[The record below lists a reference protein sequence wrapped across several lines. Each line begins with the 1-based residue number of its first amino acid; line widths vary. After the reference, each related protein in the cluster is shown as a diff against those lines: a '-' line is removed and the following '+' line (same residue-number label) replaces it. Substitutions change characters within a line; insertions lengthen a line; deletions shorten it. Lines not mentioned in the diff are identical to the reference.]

1 MPRIRIQQIPAPLG
15 ALGFLLLLA
24 GGFFLFQGQQ
34 SRQDTPPRIEAP
46 EAAGWSSLYFTDP
59 SDPAAESLRG
69 GPDQA
74 LAEAVDAARYSV
86 DVAIYHLDLWSMR
99 DALLRAHGRGL
110 DVRLVVESDN
120 LLEPEVQRLADAG
133 IPVVG
138 DRREPLM
145 HHKFIVVD
153 RFEVWMGSMNLTT
166 GSAYR
171 DNNNLIR
178 IRSGPVAEDFTREF
192 EEMFVE
198 DRFGALSQADTPY
211 PRVTVEGVEVEVLF
225 SPEDGVARRIIEL
238 LSGAR
243 NSIEFLA
250 FSFTSD
256 PIGEVLLERSR
267 AGVTVRGVVDAGQVS
282 AAGAEFARLRQAGL
296 DVLLDGNEGLM
307 HHKVFIVDDQAVVLG
322 SYNFTRSAEEYND
335 EAVLI
340 VHDAEIASRFLQE
353 FERIYEQAGG

>member
-1 MPRIRIQQIPAPLG
+1 MPRIRVQQIPAPLG

-46 EAAGWSSLYFTDP
+46 SATGWSSLYFTDP
-59 SDPAAESLRG
+59 SGPAAETLRG

-74 LAEAVDAARYSV
+74 LAEAMDAARYSV

-138 DRREPLM
+138 DRRDPLM
-145 HHKFIVVD
+145 HHKFVVID
-153 RFEVWMGSMNLTT
+153 RFEVWTGSMNLTT
-166 GSAYR
+166 GGAYR

-198 DRFGALSQADTPY
+198 DRFGELSRADTPY
-211 PRVTVEGVEVEVLF
+211 PVVTIEGVEIEVLF
-225 SPEDGVARRIIEL
+225 SPEDGVARRIVEL

-282 AAGAEFARLRQAGL
+282 AAGAEFAGLRQAGL

-353 FERIYEQAGG
+353 FERIYAQAGG